1 MSYFNGFLLLSC
13 KYVSSMKD
21 ILSILF
27 PYYSLN
33 FEMQIT
39 SFEEGFFFTYTCI
52 CNMNN
57 GWVSV
62 RGLGLWCLMPL
73 STIFQLYRGG

>member
-33 FEMQIT
+33 LEMQIT
-39 SFEEGFFFTYTCI
+39 SFEEGFFFTCDLQQFGDILLLLQFPPPIKLNLTA
-52 CNMNN
+52 
-57 GWVSV
+57 
-62 RGLGLWCLMPL
+62 
-73 STIFQLYRGG
+73 TI

>member
-52 CNMNN
+52 Y
-57 GWVSV
+57 V
-62 RGLGLWCLMPL
+62 
-73 STIFQLYRGG
+73 I